1 MSQDS
6 LGSSTNKISY
16 SGIQSRVLIGYSSLI
31 SEPTFVDI
39 YVHPLTL
46 TLSKLFQW
54 LKIVF
59 YIIDNVLMF
68 FFLLKKR
75 DKYRIQSY
83 CWLKVA
89 RCLLTFNKSKVIQ
102 FSNVGEP
109 HTELR
114 TLVKEEKLKKE
125 WEIIKCVVNVVSHL
139 CLMRKDMIL
148 ILILTMMV
156 ARTRCSQLLF
166 LKLLKLV

>member
-89 RCLLTFNKSKVIQ
+89 RCLLTFNKSKGCYSILQ
-102 FSNVGEP
+102 RRRTP
-109 HTELR
+109 HSELR
-114 TLVKEEKLKKE
+114 TLLKE
-125 WEIIKCVVNVVSHL
+125 
-139 CLMRKDMIL
+139 
-148 ILILTMMV
+148 
-156 ARTRCSQLLF
+156 
-166 LKLLKLV
+166 